1 MNYTRQVFDM
11 LLYLI
16 FASVFLLV
24 AVLFVILGVR
34 LSSLFLIIVAGI
46 SAIVAIAQLTKYLK
60 ARKHEK
66 MRKELYDD
74 TRLF

>member
-1 MNYTRQVFDM
+1 M

-24 AVLFVILGVR
+24 AILFVILGVR
-34 LSSLFLIIVAGI
+34 LSSLFLIIVAGV
-46 SAIVAIAQLTKYLK
+46 SAIISIAQLTKYLK
-60 ARKHEK
+60 ARKFEK
-66 MRKELYDD
+66 MHKEIYDD